1 MVNPWLIISPIGM
14 ILVGLTAIFYWRKNK
29 GIPWIYFGFGAL
41 LWAVAIAIKL
51 LMDLTVTTP
60 FYLFLSS
67 YGTLTALVGLSL
79 YVGLRTGLLESGLSY
94 LAVAHTRFR
103 TMNLEQA
110 LAFGIGFGSIE
121 AIALGVQ
128 TLLNLMAFIID
139 PQLVSLLPPAQQASL
154 DLPTIVAF
162 AAIIERTFIL
172 FVHIFAS
179 VLVVLSVVAPATRYL
194 VYSILFKTLVDGMI
208 PFLTTYVD
216 TTTVAGIYEVELPIV
231 GLGIIAFFG
240 IRWVME
246 IYGGQREG
254 EDFLF

>member
-1 MVNPWLIISPIGM
+1 
-14 ILVGLTAIFYWRKNK
+14 
-29 GIPWIYFGFGAL
+29 
-41 LWAVAIAIKL
+41 
-51 LMDLTVTTP
+51 
-60 FYLFLSS
+60 
-67 YGTLTALVGLSL
+67 
-79 YVGLRTGLLESGLSY
+79 
-94 LAVAHTRFR
+94 
-103 TMNLEQA
+103 MNLEQA

-139 PQLVSLLPPAQQASL
+139 PQLVSLLSPAQQASL